1 MRWINSSG
9 SIPSHHPREY
19 LDRDRG
25 RRDCLRPGSGRLRA
39 FAKISSA
46 TMRALVITV
55 VALAS
60 AFLSWQA
67 LHVWF
72 GIDMAKLAF
81 PIIATLWFWIAV
93 TSFVGEEAHAA
104 HLTPGRRTMLNAV
117 VWIGLT
123 LVVVLTIT
131 WIPPFWFPIAQTLLV
146 TGGFGYLL
154 RGIRQPVKSLYAW
167 AILAVLT
174 ATVVGASAALGL
186 WTSAPPTGPWTVG
199 APNASWSIFFAVWC
213 GTNFGVLAMLQCW
226 PFSRIRQ
233 PFGTAVAMVS
243 VIAWSAA
250 IAALLGVVF
259 DNLFAEHALAQLE
272 ARSMPGTS
280 SSGRCRSHSSGAS
293 VPRRTAG
300 SVNGRRASGKTL
312 TERASAEGVS
322 DVEHCVGGQSQ
333 AWFQDLAGRPGG
345 RASVVRRRGGRGHR
359 HRHLW
364 SRAPADLRRGR

>member
-1 MRWINSSG
+1 
-9 SIPSHHPREY
+9 
-19 LDRDRG
+19 
-25 RRDCLRPGSGRLRA
+25 
-39 FAKISSA
+39 
-46 TMRALVITV
+46 MRALVITV

-272 ARSMPGTS
+272 AQVYAWHLVFWSLSFPLVWGIGSAPYRWISQRTPGVWEDA
-280 SSGRCRSHSSGAS
+280 H
-293 VPRRTAG
+293 
-300 SVNGRRASGKTL
+300 
-312 TERASAEGVS
+312 
-322 DVEHCVGGQSQ
+322 
-333 AWFQDLAGRPGG
+333 
-345 RASVVRRRGGRGHR
+345 
-359 HRHLW
+359 
-364 SRAPADLRRGR
+364 